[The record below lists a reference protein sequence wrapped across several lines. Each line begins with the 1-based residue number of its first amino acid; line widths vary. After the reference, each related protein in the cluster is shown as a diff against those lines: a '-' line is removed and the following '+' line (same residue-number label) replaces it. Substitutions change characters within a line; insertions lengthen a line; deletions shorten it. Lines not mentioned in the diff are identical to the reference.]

1 MVGFQRIILSGTS
14 LGGNSTLVMIT
25 AADLARLKIKRA
37 VFHDVPNRPKVIET
51 KPVLADLETKID
63 GSRAK
68 ILYDRITQVLGSK
81 HAYAMHFSAAPATKV
96 PAEVRSFTSKEH
108 TSEEFVAMSRELANA
123 LFAQHTGATSSGLL
137 CVMQVNIGP
146 KNGLVI
152 LKLERQEGAEI
163 KFSGEEGKRVFDF
176 DVLENLI
183 LTDKTRLFKS
193 ALFVRTGAGD
203 DEFDSGGCDSQGPGT
218 SEDVARFWLTYL
230 GCQLA
235 EEPRVSTRKWFDA
248 SLAFANEQIGDAV
261 AKNTFYEHI
270 QSEMKSNRRNVSPKQ
285 FIEDYVPAALRVPY
299 KQFLEEHR
307 VSLHS
312 FSKDISEIK
321 TRLRR
326 KTLHTARGI
335 SVTVP
340 EEEEGLVKIK
350 AEQIVVHDNLV
361 SVDHK

>member
-1 MVGFQRIILSGTS
+1 MR
-14 LGGNSTLVMIT
+14 
-25 AADLARLKIKRA
+25 
-37 VFHDVPNRPKVIET
+37 
-51 KPVLADLETKID
+51 
-63 GSRAK
+63 
-68 ILYDRITQVLGSK
+68 
-81 HAYAMHFSAAPATKV
+81 FSAAPATKV
-96 PAEVRSFTSKEH
+96 PAEVRAFTNKEH
-108 TSEEFVAMSRELANA
+108 TSVEFIAMSRELANY

-137 CVMQVNIGP
+137 SVMQVIVGP
-146 KNGLVI
+146 KNGLAI

-176 DVLENLI
+176 DVFENLI

-203 DEFDSGGCDSQGPGT
+203 NDFDSSGCDSQGPGT

-230 GCQLA
+230 GCQLE

-248 SLAFANEQIGDAV
+248 SLAFANEQIADAV

-270 QSEMKSNRRNVSPKQ
+270 HSELKSNRRNVSPKQ
-285 FIEDYVPAALRVPY
+285 FIEDYISPALRVPY
-299 KQFLEEHR
+299 KQFLEEHK
-307 VSLHS
+307 VSLQA
-312 FSKDISEIK
+312 FTKDIAEVK

-326 KTLHTARGI
+326 KALHTSHGI

-340 EEEEGLVKIK
+340 EDEERLVTVK
-350 AEQIVVHDNLV
+350 AEQIVVHDQLV

>member
-1 MVGFQRIILSGTS
+1 ML
-14 LGGNSTLVMIT
+14 T

-37 VFHDVPNRPKVIET
+37 VFHDVPDRPKAVET

-63 GSRAK
+63 AGKAR

-81 HAYAMHFSAAPATKV
+81 HAYGMRFSAVPSTNV
-96 PAEVRSFTSKEH
+96 PAEVRAFTSKEH
-108 TSEEFVAMSRELANA
+108 TSEEFVAMSRALANY
-123 LFAQHTGATSSGLL
+123 LFAQHTGATSPGLL
-137 CVMQVNIGP
+137 CVMYVTVGAR
-146 KNGLVI
+146 NGLAI

-193 ALFVRTGAGD
+193 ALFVRTGVGD
-203 DEFDSGGCDSQGPGT
+203 DDFDSSGCDSQGPGS

-230 GCQLA
+230 GCQLE

-248 SLAFANEQIGDAV
+248 SLAFANEQIADAV

-270 QSEMKSNRRNVSPKQ
+270 HSELKSNRKNVSPRQ
-285 FIEDYVPAALRVPY
+285 FLEDYVPAALRVPY
-299 KQFLEEHR
+299 KQFLEDHK
-307 VSLHS
+307 VPLHA
-312 FSKDISEIK
+312 FTKDISEVR

-326 KTLHTARGI
+326 KALHTAHGI

-340 EEEEGLVKIK
+340 EDEEQLVKVK
-350 AEQIVVHDNLV
+350 ADQIVVHDQLI